1 MSLRAQT
8 LGAAGVIVD
17 GRVRDLQEHRDLEF
31 PVSQDFVIL
40 TPPQVLFTTLSKIL
54 SRREESQNLF

>member
-8 LGAAGVIVD
+8 LGAAGVIID

-31 PVSQDFVIL
+31 PVSQDFIIL
-40 TPPQVLFTTLSKIL
+40 TPSKVLFTTLSKIL